1 MQPHQS
7 ISICMTVCF
16 LTGLAGCA
24 GDSAKS
30 TSDTVASSAVGQSEE
45 GKDLPASDE
54 VQERAVSRMGGNA
67 QANCAAVAAGLI
79 ARRIHYYPSFAWRPI
94 YCHRWRGTN
103 GGRYHDGGA
112 GSHAQSE
119 IQDLVG
125 RPVGHTVQIH
135 LDSEWVFS
143 YGAGWWW
150 PRRLIRH
157 RGRSASVSL
166 RTIHRHGKIQIRDA
180 RSNWWRR
187 LHNSDIQR

>member
-1 MQPHQS
+1 MQPHRS

-30 TSDTVASSAVGQSEE
+30 TSDTVASSAVVQSEE

-54 VQERAVSRMGGNA
+54 VQERAVSRMG
-67 QANCAAVAAGLI
+67 AATLK
-79 ARRIHYYPSFAWRPI
+79 PI
-94 YCHRWRGTN
+94 VPLSPPASLPGEFIITPALHGALFTAVDGTN

-125 RPVGHTVQIH
+125 GPVGHTVQIH

-166 RTIHRHGKIQIRDA
+166 RTIHRHGKIQVRDA